1 MKLRALLALALA
13 LVMLSS
19 AALALE
25 EGVFNETGLPITN
38 EPFEI
43 QLMGIR
49 DVQHEDGFANVPSLK
64 RYEEETGLVIKWET
78 FLKDAWEEQK
88 NLVASSPEL
97 PDAFASG
104 DPVLSDADI
113 MRWSQDGLIIPLR
126 ELSEK
131 YMPRFWEIMNANPS
145 YFKSF
150 VNAEGE
156 FYAFPTHFE
165 IDFGSRGNLLYFS
178 KSVLEKAGIEAE
190 YEAQKYFDKLAKDY
204 TTDELYDL
212 LKKIKEACPDT
223 IPLSTSGIDGLNM
236 IYWAFGAPID
246 GNYVSVTD
254 GKVTSPLTT
263 PEWAAA
269 TEYLHTLYAEG
280 LLDQEI
286 FTQNN
291 DMYRSKLMEADKI
304 GVTLMWSGLIAV
316 DDYTNMDD
324 PRYSDWAGVAPLIG
338 PNGIQVY
345 HNGASGVAIK
355 GSMAISADC
364 EYPEVLCRFM
374 DYLYGEDN
382 SFQLSYGD
390 YGAGLIQE
398 EDGTLTQV
406 FNEGQFLNTMFITTA
421 EMNNRINY
429 APATAMA
436 MEGGAVLAT
445 PYHDNTTFPS
455 MIFSPEDAEK
465 IGQLKTDLDTY
476 YKRMRAQFI
485 TEGIKDGD
493 IEAFVSELEKIGLN
507 ELIELYQKN
516 YDVYQAL

>member
-1 MKLRALLALALA
+1 MKLRALLALVLA
-13 LVMLSS
+13 IIMLSS

-38 EPFEI
+38 VPFEI
-43 QLMGIR
+43 HLMGIR
-49 DVQHEDGFANVPSLK
+49 DVTHEDGFADIPAIK
-64 RYEEETGLVIKWET
+64 RYEEETGLILTWET
-78 FLKDAWEEQK
+78 FLSEAWGEQK
-88 NLVASSPEL
+88 NLVASSPTL
-97 PDAFASG
+97 PDAFAVG
-104 DPVLSDADI
+104 ETLLTDADI

-131 YMPRFWEIMNANPS
+131 YMPRFWEIMNAYPN

-150 VNAEGE
+150 VNPEGE
-156 FYAFPTHFE
+156 FYAFPTHFD

-178 KSVLEKAGIEAE
+178 KSVLEKAGVDVA
-190 YEAQKYFDKLAKDY
+190 YEAQEFFDKVAKDY
-204 TTDELYDL
+204 TTEDLYDL
-212 LKKIKEACPDT
+212 LKKIKETSPDT
-223 IPLSTSGIDGLNM
+223 IPLSASNIDGLNM
-236 IYWAFGAPID
+236 VYWAYGAPID
-246 GNYVSVTD
+246 SNFISTKD
-254 GKVTSPLTT
+254 GKVASPLTT

-269 TEYLHTLYAEG
+269 TEYLHKLYAEG

-286 FTQNN
+286 FTQSN

-316 DDYTNMDD
+316 DDYVNMDD

-338 PNGIQVY
+338 PDGVQAY
-345 HNGASGVAIK
+345 HNGTSGVAIK
-355 GSMAISADC
+355 GTMAISADC
-364 EYPEVLCRFM
+364 EYPEVICRFM
-374 DYLYGEDN
+374 DYLYSEDN
-382 SFQLSYGD
+382 SFQLSYGE
-390 YGAGLIQE
+390 YGVGLIQE

-406 FNEGQFLNTMFITTA
+406 FGEGEFLNSMFITTA
-421 EMNNRINY
+421 EMNSRINY

-436 MEGGAVLAT
+436 MEGGAVLAK
-445 PYHDNTTFPS
+445 PYHDNTAFPS
-455 MIFSPEDAEK
+455 MMFSPEDAEK
-465 IGQLKTDLDTY
+465 IAQLKTDLDTY

-507 ELIELYQKN
+507 ALIEIYQKN